1 MLSFE
6 IDYFVN
12 LQSDSIQTF
21 LSVIHK
27 VQNLKIDKAVLSKE
41 FFRTCN
47 VLPFSFVERQGKR
60 PKVHAKQKGSK
71 NFFNHKSHRVT
82 SLQQSSVVNYQ
93 GKRSM
98 KTGITIFPGLNGFRF
113 KGQNLGPFLV
123 IKNNKN

>member
-71 NFFNHKSHRVT
+71 NFF
-82 SLQQSSVVNYQ
+82 SSVSKETFDLTVT
-93 GKRSM
+93 RW
-98 KTGITIFPGLNGFRF
+98 TLWF
-113 KGQNLGPFLV
+113 KSANSIILCRTKASLW
-123 IKNNKN
+123 